1 MSVRTGR
8 RVRTTVFS
16 VVVAAGITA
25 TVCAAGPASAR
36 EAAPASHRATQQAM
50 DAAVRDGVPGVVG
63 IAQRDGRTWSGD
75 SGVADLRTGRER
87 QPEDRYRVGSI
98 TKTFVATVVLQL
110 EAEGRLS
117 LDDTV
122 EHWLPGVVR
131 GNGHDGAKIT
141 LRQLLNHTSGIYNYT
156 QDQALGQRIFSTEFL
171 QHRYDTYTPRQLV
184 DIAMAHAPNFEPG
197 ASWRYSNTNFVL
209 AGMVIEKATGHSYAT
224 EIERRVLRPL
234 HLRSTTVPGTDSR
247 MPRPS
252 GRAYSKLSTESTGR
266 TYDVTALNPSMAGSA
281 GEMVSDSAD
290 LNRFYRALLTGELLP
305 QRQLK
310 EMTTTVVMDPGDPDA
325 RYGLGLQMNKLPCG
339 TEVWGHGG
347 GIHGSSSEALTT
359 KDGRHSLAFNF
370 NGDWSGDSAAVVLAE
385 FCGTAPAAK
394 PVKPVVKTVEP
405 VALVK

>member
-8 RVRTTVFS
+8 RVRTTVFG

-36 EAAPASHRATQQAM
+36 EAAPASHQVTQQAM
-50 DAAVRDGVPGVVG
+50 DAAVRDGVPGVIGV
-63 IAQRDGRTWSGD
+63 AQQDGRTWTGD

-87 QPEDRYRVGSI
+87 QAEDRYRVGSI
-98 TKTFVATVVLQL
+98 TKTFVATVILQL

-131 GNGHDGAKIT
+131 GNGHDGKKIT
-141 LRQLLNHTSGIYNYT
+141 LRRLLNHTSGIYNYT
-156 QDQALGQRIFSTEFL
+156 QDPAFGQRIFGTEFL

-184 DIAMAHAPNFEPG
+184 DIAMTHAPNFEPG

-209 AGMVIEKATGHSYAT
+209 AGMVVEKATGHSYAS
-224 EIERRVLRPL
+224 EIERRILRPL

-266 TYDVTALNPSMAGSA
+266 TYDVTALNPSMASSA
-281 GEMVSDSAD
+281 GEMVSNSAD

-305 QRQLK
+305 PRQLK
-310 EMTTTVVMDPGDPDA
+310 EMKTAVPMSADTPDA
-325 RYGLGLQMNKLPCG
+325 GYGLGLQMNKLPCG
-339 TEVWGHGG
+339 TEIWGHGG
-347 GIHGSSSEALTT
+347 GIHGSSSMAVTT
-359 KDGRHSLAFNF
+359 GDGRHSLAFNF
-370 NGDWSGDSAAVVLAE
+370 NGDWSGDADAVVLAE
-385 FCGTAPAAK
+385 FCGTTPAVK
-394 PVKPVVKTVEP
+394 PVKPVAGP
-405 VALVK
+405 VAFVK